1 MRQMFAYRI
10 QQFGGPEVFKRQK
23 IDVPMPEDH
32 EVLVRVRTASANPVD
47 IKTRAG
53 KYPLIGADKLPYTL
67 GRDFAG
73 VVEAVGKAASQWKA
87 GDEVYGFVGQ
97 GQGAYAE
104 FVIVDASAL
113 ARRPTTV
120 DWTVAGAVPLAAL
133 TAWQGLFDHGY
144 LNAGERVLIHAG
156 AGGVGHFAVQF
167 AKVRGAEVFVTASG
181 DGVEFVQGLG
191 ADHVIDYSQ
200 QRFEDAARDMDL
212 VFDLVGGETQQRSWA
227 VVKPGGALVSTLN
240 EPSQIEATSR
250 GARATR
256 YTARPDGKQLAEI
269 GRLIDEGKVNVKL
282 TAAFPFGAVPDA
294 LAMLEKGHVRGK
306 VVVDMAQR

>member
-23 IDVPMPEDH
+23 IEVPTPEDH

-53 KYPLIGADKLPYTL
+53 QYPLIGADKLPYTL

-73 VVEAVGKAASQWKA
+73 VVEVAGKAASQWKA

-104 FVIVDASAL
+104 FVIVDAGAL

-120 DWTVAGAVPLAAL
+120 DWKVAGAVPLAAL
-133 TAWQGLFDHGY
+133 TAWQGLFDHGD

-167 AKVRGAEVFVTASG
+167 AKARRAEVFVTASG
-181 DGVEFVQGLG
+181 DGVEFVRELG
-191 ADHVIDYSQ
+191 ADHVIDYSR
-200 QRFEDAARDMDL
+200 QRFEDVAHDMDL

-227 VVKPGGALVSTLN
+227 VVKRGGALVSTLN
-240 EPSQIEATSR
+240 EPSQIEATSH

-256 YTARPDGKQLAEI
+256 YTARPDGNQLAEI
-269 GRLIDEGKVNVKL
+269 GRLIDEGKVSVKL
-282 TAAFPFGAVPDA
+282 TATFPFGAVPDA
-294 LAMLEKGHVRGK
+294 LAMLERGHVRGK
-306 VVVDMAQR
+306 VVVDMAQS